1 MVWLACMALGCLSV
15 LGSER
20 GILNGSCFF
29 LYCLP
34 VCTYCSSCCSSM
46 GLICK
51 FFLGTP
57 DSVAGL
63 GKLVPDRRHRPTS
76 HTDMRRLSVGISSS
90 GPINSRRTFALL
102 WFQGTRLAW
111 QWQQR
116 GYSSAHI
123 SFFFGLSC
131 GVTLRSY
138 IPSRKHLTR
147 KG

>member
-1 MVWLACMALGCLSV
+1 
-15 LGSER
+15 
-20 GILNGSCFF
+20 
-29 LYCLP
+29 
-34 VCTYCSSCCSSM
+34 M

-102 WFQGTRLAW
+102 WISRDTGWRGSGGRGVIL
-111 QWQQR
+111 QR
-116 GYSSAHI
+116 TLVSSSGYPAA
-123 SFFFGLSC
+123 
-131 GVTLRSY
+131 
-138 IPSRKHLTR
+138 
-147 KG
+147 